1 MGTENVTTARVVL
14 DESLAALGRVVAALR
29 EDDAERPTPCAA
41 WNVTQVVQH
50 AAGDQI
56 GWAATVGGGPFPTW
70 DPFAPSGH
78 LDGTPS
84 ALVSGA
90 LDRARAA
97 WATVAADAA
106 EVPTP
111 LPTGPMPAP
120 LAAAACAL
128 DAAVHAWDLAV
139 ATGQES
145 PLTPELARGLLPA
158 AEAIAD
164 PLRGFAFDAALPAE
178 PGDGDVET
186 LLRHL
191 GRNPAWQPQA

>member
-1 MGTENVTTARVVL
+1 MTTENPAPARVVL

-29 EDDAERPTPCAA
+29 EDDAGRPTPCAA

-78 LDGTPS
+78 LDETPS
-84 ALVSGA
+84 ALVNGA
-90 LDRARAA
+90 LDRSRAA
-97 WATVAADAA
+97 WATVAPDAA

-111 LPTGPMPAP
+111 LPMGAMPAP
-120 LAAAACAL
+120 LAMAACAM

-139 ATGQES
+139 ATGQDS
-145 PLTPELARGLLPA
+145 PLTPDLARGLLA
-158 AEAIAD
+158 AAQAVAD
-164 PLRGFAFDAALPAE
+164 PLRGFAFEAALPAE

-191 GRNPAWQPQA
+191 GRTPAWRP

>member
-1 MGTENVTTARVVL
+1 MTIENTPARVVL
-14 DESLAALGRVVAALR
+14 DQSLAALGRVVEGQRA
-29 EDDAERPTPCAA
+29 EDGERPTPCAA

-56 GWAATVGGGPFPTW
+56 GWAATVAGGPFPDW
-70 DPFAPSGH
+70 DPFAPSGE
-78 LDGTPS
+78 LDVTPS
-84 ALVSGA
+84 ALVGGA

-97 WATVAADAA
+97 WATVADDAA

-111 LPTGPMPAP
+111 LPMGAMPAP
-120 LAAAACAL
+120 LAMAACAM

-145 PLTPELARGLLPA
+145 PLRPELARGMLA
-158 AEAIAD
+158 AAQAIAD
-164 PLRGFAFDAALPAE
+164 PLRGFAFEAALAAE
-178 PGDGDVET
+178 PGDGDVEA

-191 GRNPAWQPQA
+191 GRNPAWRA

>member
-78 LDGTPS
+78 STGRRPRWSAGPGPCPGGLGDGGRRRGR
-84 ALVSGA
+84 GA
-90 LDRARAA
+90 HAA
-97 WATVAADAA
+97 AHGPDAGA
-106 EVPTP
+106 
-111 LPTGPMPAP
+111 

>member
-1 MGTENVTTARVVL
+1 MTIENTPARVVL
-14 DESLAALGRVVAALR
+14 DQSLAALGRVVEGQRA
-29 EDDAERPTPCAA
+29 EDGERPTPCAA

-56 GWAATVGGGPFPTW
+56 GWAATVAGGPFPDW
-70 DPFAPSGH
+70 DPFAPSGE
-78 LDGTPS
+78 LDVTPS
-84 ALVSGA
+84 ALVGGA

-97 WATVAADAA
+97 WATVADDAA

-111 LPTGPMPAP
+111 LPMGAMPAP
-120 LAAAACAL
+120 LAMAACAM

-145 PLTPELARGLLPA
+145 PLTPELARGMLA
-158 AEAIAD
+158 AAQAIAD
-164 PLRGFAFDAALPAE
+164 PLRGFAFEAALAAE

-191 GRNPAWQPQA
+191 GRNPAWRA